1 MGPLILPSSGSI
13 YLDTSGFIY
22 SVERIEPYRG
32 LLEPMWREARSG
44 QFTIVSSDLVV
55 LETLVKPL
63 RDGDRIVETLF
74 RSLFDAIEVNL
85 IPVTRTLWEEAAIL
99 RAETGLKT
107 PDAIHAATALRTQCA
122 LFVTNDDD
130 FRRVEDLP
138 VVVLDDL
145 A

>member
-1 MGPLILPSSGSI
+1 MGPLILPSSGSV

-22 SVERIEPYRG
+22 SVERIEPYHG
-32 LLEPMWREARSG
+32 LLEPMWQQAQSG

-63 RDGDRIVETLF
+63 RDGDRIVATLF
-74 RSLFDAIEVNL
+74 RSLFDAIEVEL
-85 IPVTRTLWEEAAIL
+85 IPVTRPLWEEAAIL

-107 PDAIHAATALRTQCA
+107 PDAIHAATALRAQCT

-130 FRRVEDLP
+130 FRRVEGLP

-145 A
+145 G

>member
-1 MGPLILPSSGSI
+1 MPSSGPI

-22 SVERIEPYRG
+22 SVERIEPYRA
-32 LLEPMWREARSG
+32 LLEPMWRQAQAG
-44 QFTIVSSDLVV
+44 QFAIVSSDLAV

-63 RDGDRIVETLF
+63 RDGDLIVETLF
-74 RSLFDAIEVNL
+74 RSLFDAVEVNL
-85 IPVTRTLWEEAAIL
+85 IPVTRALWEDAALL

-107 PDAIHAATALRTQCA
+107 PDAIHAATALLAQCT

-138 VVVLDDL
+138 IVVLDDL
-145 A
+145 R

>member
-1 MGPLILPSSGSI
+1 MGQLILPSSGSV

-22 SVERIEPYRG
+22 SVERIEPYG
-32 LLEPMWREARSG
+32 ELLEPMWRQAQSG

-63 RDGDRIVETLF
+63 RDGDKIVETLF

-85 IPVTRTLWEEAAIL
+85 IPVTRALWEEAAIL

-107 PDAIHAATALRTQCA
+107 PDAIHAATALRAQCA

-130 FRRVEDLP
+130 FRRVEGLP
-138 VVVLDDL
+138 AVILDDL
-145 A
+145 G